1 MQSLEDRSSHSSN
14 SAEALYA
21 FQMINQLVNK
31 IFANSEDLYYAT
43 MNAVDDEI
51 DVVSIFPG
59 ITFSQSC

>member
-59 ITFSQSC
+59 ITFSQFC